1 MWNARRILKELAD
14 SDRRRD
20 ILAHFWR
27 HAETHH
33 RLLVQAHLAKAL
45 NFREETI
52 RKMPPEKKA
61 ELLASRIGVPEFDQ
75 FLEMALMQYH
85 THEKAAMLGAFL
97 DRWNVPH
104 ENGSIEADDYTV
116 ILLRA
121 SLWSSE
127 EEYALRLVRTFG
139 RDQLK
144 KRSDKERIVLKFSYV
159 VDLFVFMLAYEAF
172 LRQAGKRPEVSFP
185 SFKDKAVVRQIVFE
199 DDLAA
204 EESMLAANSA
214 AAQG

>member
-1 MWNARRILKELAD
+1 MWTARRILKELAD

-45 NFREETI
+45 NFREESI
-52 RKMPPEKKA
+52 RKMSPEKKA

-85 THEKAAMLGAFL
+85 TREKTAMMGAFL

-104 ENGSIEADDYTV
+104 ENGSIEVDDYAIPTSDQVRDAVKQLEGQYDRRDV
-116 ILLRA
+116 ILYLA
-121 SLWSSE
+121 TAGLLMAEGW
-127 EEYALRLVRTFG
+127 
-139 RDQLK
+139 RDATWP
-144 KRSDKERIVLKFSYV
+144 V
-159 VDLFVFMLAYEAF
+159 VDEMVAT
-172 LRQAGKRPEVSFP
+172 
-185 SFKDKAVVRQIVFE
+185 
-199 DDLAA
+199 
-204 EESMLAANSA
+204 
-214 AAQG
+214 